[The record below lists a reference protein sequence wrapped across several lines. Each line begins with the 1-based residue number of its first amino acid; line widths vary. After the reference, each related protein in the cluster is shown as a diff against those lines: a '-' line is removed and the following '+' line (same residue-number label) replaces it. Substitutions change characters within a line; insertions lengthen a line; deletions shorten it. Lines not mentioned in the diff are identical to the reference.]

1 MNIIQKIEA
10 LEKTLKALNERIE
23 DVEKR
28 LPAHSVKPPI
38 MTELFELED
47 EREAV
52 LKQLEALKR
61 ADPNNPAS

>member
-61 ADPNNPAS
+61 ADPNN

>member
-1 MNIIQKIEA
+1 MTPEIEA
-10 LEKTLKALNERIE
+10 LEKKLNEIDQKIE

-47 EREAV
+47 EREAI
-52 LKQLEALKR
+52 LKQIEALKG
-61 ADPNNPAS
+61 AGQDE